1 MLLTAL
7 LHLPGFETSSLLAS
21 FFWHFEF
28 LAVIFPWL
36 FSQQSLF
43 SESIPFQ
50 EASGTEVTFYITKHL
65 HHHKK
70 RKETFALVCI
80 THVYNKQHMVP
91 EW

>member
-21 FFWHFEF
+21 FFWHYEF
-28 LAVIFPWL
+28 PAVVFPRL
-36 FSQQSLF
+36 FSQQCFF
-43 SESIPFQ
+43 SVSFSFQ
-50 EASGTEVTFYITKHL
+50 EATGTEVTFYITKQL
-65 HHHKK
+65 HHHKR

-80 THVYNKQHMVP
+80 THIYNKQHMVP